1 MNIVKLYTRGS
12 FVIRLF
18 LMDMEFEKIKDNV
31 GLAEVNTT
39 AARDHMGEIERHIH
53 LVKERSRC
61 STSDML
67 NCGIVCLTKQ
77 IVIHLVYNV
86 CLWINVFPLK
96 LGLSME
102 YSPREL
108 VTQRYVSY
116 KNNCKAEFG
125 SYVEASTEAMAT

>member
-1 MNIVKLYTRGS
+1 M
-12 FVIRLF
+12 
-18 LMDMEFEKIKDNV
+18 

-39 AARDHMGEIERHIH
+39 AAREHMEEIERQIH
-53 LVKERSRC
+53 LVKERTRC

-96 LGLSME
+96 LGLSMD
-102 YSPREL
+102 YSPRYL
-108 VTQRYVSY
+108 VTQRSVSY
-116 KNNCKAEFG
+116 EKDFKSEFG
-125 SYVEASTEAMAT
+125 SYVEVSTDAMVTNS